1 MKALIISEDEKVYSS
16 LNESLRKAGYDT
28 IIYKWL
34 LKALDNI
41 EEIQP
46 DCIVVSSSEYPR
58 HWKTLVQFVKSGIGG
73 DNVDIYLYEPNPIS
87 QEDQE
92 KAKILGITGYFES
105 LESFNIPPVAAI
117 ETPAACEPTVAAEVD
132 EPPIASEPPVAAEP
146 PVVAEPVEAQLAEV
160 DADAKV
166 EVEASPETPAII
178 NSGHFIFT
186 APQSKKF
193 VCGKFFDYN
202 GKTLS
207 CSFYEPAEMENL
219 SHDEVISA
227 FTFFDS
233 KVSRNASVVVKE
245 LVKILPSNPF
255 VIVEIQEIYEQ
266 N

>member
-105 LESFNIPPVAAI
+105 LESFNIPPVVA
-117 ETPAACEPTVAAEVD
+117 ETPAASEPTVV
-132 EPPIASEPPVAAEP
+132 AEP
-146 PVVAEPVEAQLAEV
+146 PVVAEPVEAQITEV
-160 DADAKV
+160 DADDKI
-166 EVEASPETPAII
+166 EVGASPETPAII